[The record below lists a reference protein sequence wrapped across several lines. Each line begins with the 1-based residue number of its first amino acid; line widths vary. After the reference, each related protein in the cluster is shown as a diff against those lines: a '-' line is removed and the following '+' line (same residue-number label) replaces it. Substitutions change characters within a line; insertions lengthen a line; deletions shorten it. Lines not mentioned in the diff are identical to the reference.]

1 MNYKKHILIF
11 LVLMS
16 ILLSSFVIECFT
28 TNDLVEYDKDKLTYN
43 IGDLM
48 LMYFYYD
55 ALDKHQYDNNK
66 NKYIN
71 EYINKHKIYQDAYP
85 NSIFSNYIK
94 LLDETVNIKNE
105 TIDLPNIKFIQNA
118 TDTFYNNNK
127 EKIDHF
133 FNTIKNEHTLF
144 VHIRSGDKG
153 TIEDSFI
160 NAIRTLENKYEKI
173 IIICGAHNVY
183 NDDTKNTLIN
193 DINKIMNE
201 KYIIN
206 IDEPDY
212 HLCYFRKCKN
222 LLVCKGGFSGLG
234 CILFNGHNLYYMPTI
249 MNEVNN
255 YNETWVNY
263 INTKNITYL

>member
-11 LVLMS
+11 LFFIS
-16 ILLSSFVIECFT
+16 IILSSFVIESFT
-28 TNDLVEYDKDKLTYN
+28 TNDLVIHDTNKPTYN

-55 ALDKHQYDNNK
+55 NNALDKPQYDNNK
-66 NKYIN
+66 EDYFIN
-71 EYINKHKIYQDAYP
+71 YINKNKIYYDAYP

-94 LLDETVNIKNE
+94 LLDENRKIN
-105 TIDLPNIKFIQNA
+105 IDLPNIKFIQNA
-118 TDTFYNNNK
+118 TDIFYNNNK
-127 EKIDHF
+127 ENIDRF
-133 FNTIKNEHTLF
+133 FNTINNEHTLF

-153 TIEDSFI
+153 VIDDSFI
-160 NAIRTLENKYEKI
+160 NTVRTLEHKYEKI

-183 NDDTKNTLIN
+183 NDEAKNTLIN
-193 DINKIMNE
+193 DINKIMND

-234 CILFNGHNLYYMPTI
+234 CILFNVNNLYYMPTI
-249 MNEVNN
+249 MNKNGI
-255 YNETWVNY
+255 YNETWIKY